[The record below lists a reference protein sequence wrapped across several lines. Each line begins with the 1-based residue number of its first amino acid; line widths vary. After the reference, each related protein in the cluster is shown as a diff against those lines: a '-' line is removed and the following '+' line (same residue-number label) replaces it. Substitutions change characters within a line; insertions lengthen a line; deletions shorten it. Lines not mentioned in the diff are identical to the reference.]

1 MRSGFAFVVG
11 MTFLALPGCMYHS
24 GYYPNGYYGPGPSVL
39 PSQPWT
45 GAPNGPI
52 FQPGGPPVYQPVVP
66 NQPGNYPTPLNGGNP
81 YVPGSSPGTSGPTY
95 SDPGAGS
102 APTFNSTPGNTGGT
116 GVPNPDDDFGR
127 QPGAQRPTITPTSGA
142 KMSDDLS
149 TSSGQQNS
157 SRRPRAFEDSS
168 NLEADSPFETPVI
181 QTSNSSENEVRYA
194 DDQEPVERVPV
205 SNKKFA
211 NDQRFAW
218 VQGVVEYDEASS
230 TWVIMYNDNPRTSD
244 VYGGE
249 LTLADDPE
257 LKRLQTGKVFRIYG
271 SLDPSERDPLGKPV
285 YRASRIEGRS
295 SAVK

>member
-45 GAPNGPI
+45 GAPSGPI
-52 FQPGGPPVYQPVVP
+52 FQPGGPPVFQPVVP
-66 NQPGNYPTPLNGGNP
+66 NQPGNSPTPLNGGNP
-81 YVPGSSPGTSGPTY
+81 YVPGTSPGTSGPTY
-95 SDPGAGS
+95 GDPGAGS
-102 APTFNSTPGNTGGT
+102 APPFNSNPGNAGGNS
-116 GVPNPDDDFGR
+116 VPNPDDGFDR
-127 QPGAQRPTITPTSGA
+127 QPGAQRPVLSPTTSSKA
-142 KMSDDLS
+142 ADDLIEQV
-149 TSSGQQNS
+149 GQQKS
-157 SRRPRAFEDSS
+157 GRRPRTFEDSS
-168 NLEADSPFETPVI
+168 SFDADSAFETPVI
-181 QTSNSSENEVRYA
+181 QTSNTSENEVRYA
-194 DDQEPVERVPV
+194 DDQEQVERVPV

-244 VYGGE
+244 VYGGV

-257 LKRLQTGKVFRIYG
+257 LKRLQTDKVFRIYG
-271 SLDPSERDPLGKPV
+271 TLDPSERDSRGTPV
-285 YRASRIEGRS
+285 YRVTRIEGRS